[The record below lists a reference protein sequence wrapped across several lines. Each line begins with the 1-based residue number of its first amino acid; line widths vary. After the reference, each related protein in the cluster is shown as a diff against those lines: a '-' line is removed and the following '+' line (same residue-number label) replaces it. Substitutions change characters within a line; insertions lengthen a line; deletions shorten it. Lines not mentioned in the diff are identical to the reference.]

1 MKAGREAMTS
11 VAGGLLGR
19 RTSLD
24 ALATLVGDGWAKQ
37 TLDELRREGRSPVGG
52 WPGTIS
58 EAKARLSSFRGPE
71 VRALAP
77 LGHDEREYVAR
88 GLYARARATWLAHAQ
103 PDPDE
108 RPGRLPGET

>member
-1 MKAGREAMTS
+1 
-11 VAGGLLGR
+11 
-19 RTSLD
+19 
-24 ALATLVGDGWAKQ
+24 LVGDGWAKQ
-37 TLDELRREGRSPVGG
+37 TLDELQREGRSPVGG

-58 EAKARLSSFRGPE
+58 EARARLSSFRGPE
-71 VRALAP
+71 ARALSP

-108 RPGRLPGET
+108 RAGRSPDE

>member
-1 MKAGREAMTS
+1 MKPGREVVST
-11 VAGGLLGR
+11 VAGGLVGR
-19 RTSLD
+19 RAGLD
-24 ALATLVGDGWAKQ
+24 ALAVLVGDGWAKH
-37 TLDELRREGRSPVGG
+37 TLDELQREGRSPVGG

-58 EAKARLSSFRGPE
+58 EARAWLSSFRGPE
-71 VRALAP
+71 ARALAP

-108 RPGRLPGET
+108 RPGRLPGE

>member
-1 MKAGREAMTS
+1 MKPVREVATS
-11 VAGGLLGR
+11 PTGGVLGR
-19 RTSLD
+19 RAGLD
-24 ALATLVGDGWAKQ
+24 ALGALVGDAWAKH

-58 EAKARLSSFRGPE
+58 EARARLSSFRGPE
-71 VRALAP
+71 ARALGP

-88 GLYARARATWLAHAQ
+88 GLYARARTTWLAHAQ

-108 RPGRLPGET
+108 RPGRPSGEG

>member
-1 MKAGREAMTS
+1 MTS